1 MEDGPSH
8 PLGSGV
14 GGGIKIT
21 PLDALTAVSYHPGGC
36 VAVGVVMFT
45 FCGRQRCCNRVVR
58 RRFVVLRRTVDPTHW
73 LGGWTSIFTLW
84 PCSRPF
90 RTVLATPLLWV
101 GDLFGQVPP
110 DAAIG
115 VS

>member
-1 MEDGPSH
+1 M
-8 PLGSGV
+8 
-14 GGGIKIT
+14 
-21 PLDALTAVSYHPGGC
+21 
-36 VAVGVVMFT
+36 AVGVVMFT

-90 RTVLATPLLWV
+90 RTALATPLLWV
-101 GDLFGQVPP
+101 GDLFGQVVP
-110 DAAIG
+110 DAAVG